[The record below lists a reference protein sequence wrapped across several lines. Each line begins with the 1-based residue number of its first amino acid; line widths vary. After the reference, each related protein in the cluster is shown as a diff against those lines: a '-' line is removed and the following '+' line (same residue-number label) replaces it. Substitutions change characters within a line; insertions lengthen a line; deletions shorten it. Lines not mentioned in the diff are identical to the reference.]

1 MRCELSTVKLVSTHA
16 WRHRQLA
23 LVLACAMST
32 PALAAD
38 CVNGINTAGCT
49 VPAGVTSVTVKA
61 WGGGGGGGAAGVVN
75 VAPFTSYGGGGG
87 GGSFCGGTFTVTPG
101 ETVSISVGSGGVGGT
116 DNFHM
121 QGANGGTT
129 TVSGAGITGVT
140 VNGGSY
146 GYAGGGAGGTT
157 SGCSA
162 TAKYAGGSGSAS
174 LKVGANTNIAD
185 ASGGAGGSAASTANG
200 NSATLT
206 PFGAAAVGDG
216 GAGGAGDVPTWH
228 NPAILQAGSP
238 GGLPG
243 GGGGGGGAGGT
254 GGDGK
259 VLLSFAVNGACGAV
273 AATAF
278 APSSGLC
285 TSGTPSAV
293 ASGSPWTWSC
303 TGSGGGTTASCSAP
317 NASTATSSGT
327 GRAVVEATNGWVVDA
342 ANSGFVSTGSLS
354 GAPALPPGVTFP
366 HGLMNLRLITGNAG
380 TAATVTITYPTA
392 LPAGTVYWKYGR
404 TASNT
409 TAHWY
414 QFAGA
419 AIAGNTITLTLTD
432 GADGDDDMTANRVIS
447 DPGGPGVPETAIP
460 TLSEWGLIML
470 AGLMG
475 LFGMARLRQLHP
487 DPQTGRARR

>member
-1 MRCELSTVKLVSTHA
+1 MAAGSVIVITFNSFITNGPTTGTMAFTVFKSATSVNSA
-16 WRHRQLA
+16 VDNA
-23 LVLACAMST
+23 DVLPSIT
-32 PALAAD
+32 LLDAAAPT
-38 CVNGINTAGCT
+38 VTAISPNSGSTAGGT
-49 VPAGVTSVTVKA
+49 PITITGTNLT
-61 WGGGGGGGAAGVVN
+61 GATG
-75 VAPFTSYGGGGG
+75 
-87 GGSFCGGTFTVTPG
+87 
-101 ETVSISVGSGGVGGT
+101 IKVGGT
-116 DNFHM
+116 ACSAFSVTNATTATCTTPA
-121 QGANGGTT
+121 GSLGTASVLVT
-129 TVSGAGITGVT
+129 T
-140 VNGGSY
+140 
-146 GYAGGGAGGTT
+146 AGGTN
-157 SGCSA
+157 A
-162 TAKYAGGSGSAS
+162 
-174 LKVGANTNIAD
+174 ANTLFTY
-185 ASGGAGGSAASTANG
+185 AS
-200 NSATLT
+200 
-206 PFGAAAVGDG
+206 P
-216 GAGGAGDVPTWH
+216 
-228 NPAILQAGSP
+228 
-238 GGLPG
+238 
-243 GGGGGGGAGGT
+243 
-254 GGDGK
+254 
-259 VLLSFAVNGACGAV
+259 AVNGACGTV

-285 TSGTPSAV
+285 TSGTASAV